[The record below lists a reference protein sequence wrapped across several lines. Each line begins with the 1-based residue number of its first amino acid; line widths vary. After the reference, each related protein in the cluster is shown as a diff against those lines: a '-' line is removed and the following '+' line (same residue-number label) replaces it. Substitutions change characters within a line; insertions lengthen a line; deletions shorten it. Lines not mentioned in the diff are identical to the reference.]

1 MSLIKKLQLT
11 YFNNDI
17 QEGFNG
23 KEGGRG
29 NRLVTKNKEDIKIK
43 TIFHHMFDI
52 YKAPYQ

>member
-1 MSLIKKLQLT
+1 MIKKLQLT

-29 NRLVTKNKEDIKIK
+29 NRVVTKSKEDIKIK
-43 TIFHHMFDI
+43 TLFYRVFDI
-52 YKAPYQ
+52 YKAPY

>member
-23 KEGGRG
+23 KKGGRG
-29 NRLVTKNKEDIKIK
+29 NRVVTKNEDIKIK
-43 TIFHHMFDI
+43 TISSCI
-52 YKAPYQ
+52 